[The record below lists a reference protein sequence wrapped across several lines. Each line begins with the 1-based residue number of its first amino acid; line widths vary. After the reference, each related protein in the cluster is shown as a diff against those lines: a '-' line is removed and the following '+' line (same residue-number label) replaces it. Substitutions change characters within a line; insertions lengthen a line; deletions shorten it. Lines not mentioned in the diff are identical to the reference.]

1 MGEATERALAE
12 VAAARATL
20 GAQVDELDSAARS
33 ALDVRA
39 KLRRNPVKAAGLV
52 GGAAF
57 LATGGPKRV
66 LRGVSRRLRRT
77 PPAPRSL
84 LPEEIQHAVESLG
97 ADAPAVKA
105 RLEREFADYLAAKR
119 KDARGAP
126 NAVNSFWKLFDSM
139 AGPIG
144 SQAARRLVEQF
155 LAADPKRRDRPA
167 PKEAD
172 QTD

>member
-20 GAQVDELDSAARS
+20 GAEVDELSSATRS
-33 ALDVRA
+33 ALDIPA
-39 KLRRNPVKAAGLV
+39 KVRRNPAKAAGLV

-57 LATGGPKRV
+57 LAAGGPKRV
-66 LRGVSRRLRRT
+66 LRRLSRRLRGSPPT
-77 PPAPRSL
+77 PPSL
-84 LPEEIQHAVESLG
+84 LPEEIQRAVESLG

-126 NAVNSFWKLFDSM
+126 TAVNSFWKLFDAM

-155 LAADPKRRDRPA
+155 LAADPDRRDRPA
-167 PKEAD
+167 AKDGAQAD
-172 QTD
+172 